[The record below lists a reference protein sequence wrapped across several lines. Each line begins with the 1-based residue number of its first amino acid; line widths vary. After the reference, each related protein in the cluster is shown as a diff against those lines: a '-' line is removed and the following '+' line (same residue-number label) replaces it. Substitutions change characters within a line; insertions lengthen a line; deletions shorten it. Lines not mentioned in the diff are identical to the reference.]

1 MEFSRQPQRARYT
14 WPHREMQE
22 AVRTPRK
29 SVDFRVMQY
38 TYRAER
44 CNGTYLCSWGLG
56 EVVVVV
62 VAADEQNQRYITTAA
77 AAGGI
82 GTSGGGVWRGGPVRP
97 SRYETR
103 SGRGQGRRSW
113 RFSSHTRIQA
123 VYETWREPKQH
134 HGPSARSPSPHVER
148 AGRRR
153 GASMAER
160 AHVGLARRVLL
171 RFGGLALRGGGR
183 GGLVGDED
191 VVAADVEEGVLRE
204 LDAALAVVV
213 RVDQVDLSD
222 GK

>member
-1 MEFSRQPQRARYT
+1 M
-14 WPHREMQE
+14 
-22 AVRTPRK
+22 
-29 SVDFRVMQY
+29 
-38 TYRAER
+38 
-44 CNGTYLCSWGLG
+44 
-56 EVVVVV
+56 
-62 VAADEQNQRYITTAA
+62 
-77 AAGGI
+77 
-82 GTSGGGVWRGGPVRP
+82 RP

-123 VYETWREPKQH
+123 VYETWREPKH

-148 AGRRR
+148 TGGRRR
-153 GASMAER
+153 ASMAER
-160 AHVGLARRVLL
+160 AHVGLARCVLL
-171 RFGGLALRGGGR
+171 RFGGLALRCGRR